1 MGLGSIHDQVSREQV
16 LKLDDFFLRLQRTMH
31 TQVQIVMQR
40 FHMTASQVF
49 ILRYVDKHGPTKAS
63 DIAKSAGLSPG
74 AVTQVCDEL
83 VRIQCIDRTR
93 SDDDRRVVYIEA
105 TDVGRDRLNEIRQ
118 TQLSSTERILEQLGL
133 EDAENFVRIVGRVVE
148 IAEKEAMPKR

>member
-1 MGLGSIHDQVSREQV
+1 MGPGSSHDQVNREQV

-31 TQVQIVMQR
+31 TQVQTVVQR
-40 FHMTASQVF
+40 FHMTASQLF

-83 VRIQCIDRTR
+83 VRIQCVDRTR
-93 SDDDRRVVYIEA
+93 SDDDRRVVYIEV

-118 TQLSSTERILEQLGL
+118 TQFAGTEHILAQLGP

-148 IAEKEAMPKR
+148 IAEKAALQKR